1 MKFYIK
7 DATDI
12 SNYFMIYSA
21 KIDKKLKGLFLGY
34 QSDFIPEGGRINLT
48 NIKTWKYIV
57 LNPLFKGFF

>member
-48 NIKTWKYIV
+48 NIKT
-57 LNPLFKGFF
+57 